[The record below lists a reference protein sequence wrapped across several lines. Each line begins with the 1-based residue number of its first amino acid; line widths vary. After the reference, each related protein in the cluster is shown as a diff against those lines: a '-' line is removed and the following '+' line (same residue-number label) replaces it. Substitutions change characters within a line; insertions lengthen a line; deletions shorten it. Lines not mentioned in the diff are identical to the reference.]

1 MTVIIYAAACLAF
14 CASFALLHI
23 VPHARQEIGRLW
35 MAVSELGAPGL
46 TDDMREERVRQA
58 ALRALT
64 GTGQLFLRI
73 AGMVCA
79 TLAPVWLADAAGLV
93 PADAVAGF
101 ALRLDVAIATT
112 VCAILLVAAYRHRSR
127 TRS

>member
-1 MTVIIYAAACLAF
+1 MTVLIYAAACLAF
-14 CASFALLHI
+14 CASFVLLHI
-23 VPHARQEIGRLW
+23 VSNARQEIGRLW
-35 MAVSELGAPGL
+35 AAVSELGAPGL
-46 TDDMREERVRQA
+46 TDELREERVRRA
-58 ALRALT
+58 ALRALA

-79 TLAPVWLADAAGLV
+79 TLAPVWLADAAGLA
-93 PADAVAGF
+93 PAGAVAGF

-112 VCAILLVAAYRHRSR
+112 VCAILLVAAGRRLGR

>member
-1 MTVIIYAAACLAF
+1 MTVLIYAAACLAF

-23 VPHARQEIGRLW
+23 VFHARQEFGRLW
-35 MAVSELGAPGL
+35 VAVSELGAPGL

-58 ALRALT
+58 ALRAL
-64 GTGQLFLRI
+64 GGIGQLFLRI

-93 PADAVAGF
+93 PAGAVAGF
-101 ALRLDVAIATT
+101 ALRIDVAIATT
-112 VCAILLVAAYRHRSR
+112 VGAILLVATYRHLGR

>member
-1 MTVIIYAAACLAF
+1 MTVLIYAAACLAF

-23 VPHARQEIGRLW
+23 VSNARREFGRLW
-35 MAVSELGAPGL
+35 VAVSELGAPGL
-46 TDDMREERVRQA
+46 TDDVREQRVRQA

-79 TLAPVWLADAAGLV
+79 TLAPVWLADAAGFV

-101 ALRLDVAIATT
+101 ALRLDVAMATT
-112 VCAILLVAAYRHRSR
+112 VCAILLVAASRRRGR

>member
-1 MTVIIYAAACLAF
+1 MTVLIYAAACLAF

-23 VPHARQEIGRLW
+23 VLHARQEFGRLW
-35 MAVSELGAPGL
+35 LAVSELGAPGL
-46 TDDMREERVRQA
+46 TDDMREQRVRQA

-73 AGMVCA
+73 AVMVCA
-79 TLAPVWLADAAGLV
+79 TLAPVWIADAAGLV

-101 ALRLDVAIATT
+101 ALRLDVAVATT
-112 VCAILLVAAYRHRSR
+112 VCAILLVAASRRRGR